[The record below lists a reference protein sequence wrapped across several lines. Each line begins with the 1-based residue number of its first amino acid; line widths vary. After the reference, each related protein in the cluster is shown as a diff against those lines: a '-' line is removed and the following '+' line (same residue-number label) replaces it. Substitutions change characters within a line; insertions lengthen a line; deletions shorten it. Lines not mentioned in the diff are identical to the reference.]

1 MIYKRYRG
9 DIEEIEPILV
19 FKQRLYTIDKSY
31 TVRYRSYLDKVKDDF
46 KKGKTHRVLAKSNS
60 MRPFIV
66 GLRDELTLQQTN
78 KQSFKKGSILLA
90 ELGGLNHVVHRL
102 VNIEGKD
109 LLLRSDANFDCTEMC
124 KINDII
130 AEVVAVKRKG
140 KIVRKG
146 SFSWGYYRYLSYF
159 IQAFN
164 TMQM

>member
-1 MIYKRYRG
+1 M
-9 DIEEIEPILV
+9 V

-31 TVRYRSYLDKVKDDF
+31 TVRYRSYLDKVKDD
-46 KKGKTHRVLAKSNS
+46 
-60 MRPFIV
+60 
-66 GLRDELTLQQTN
+66 
-78 KQSFKKGSILLA
+78 FKKGSILLA